1 MGDQVLKHGLN
12 IGAILLAA
20 CALAAGGCASS
31 GRQAPGLIA
40 PTTMSTSAAGIS
52 SAFDRAVAAQKAEE
66 AGKRDEAIALY
77 REALKE
83 YREFPA
89 AWNNLGVILLDSER
103 YLEAAECFAA
113 ASDLAPRDP
122 RPAYNTGLSWD
133 RAGYLNEAIEHY
145 RESLA
150 RDGRYLPALRGSIRA
165 ERLLGKAS
173 SDTLERI
180 RAALLLEQDEQWRE
194 WLELQRVRVEA
205 ELAGKR
211 YGG

>member
-1 MGDQVLKHGLN
+1 MSNAWKIALSCAGVC
-12 IGAILLAA
+12 AA
-20 CALAAGGCASS
+20 LAGGCSS
-31 GRQAPGLIA
+31 GGKSPPGLIA
-40 PTTMSTSAAGIS
+40 PATMTNSASGIS
-52 SAFDRAVAAQKAEE
+52 SAFDRAVAAQRAEQ
-66 AGKRDEAIALY
+66 AGKRDEAILLY

-89 AWNNLGVILLDSER
+89 AWNNLGVLLMDSER

-133 RAGYLNEAIEHY
+133 RAGYLNEAMEHY
-145 RESLA
+145 REAIA
-150 RDGRYLPALRGSIRA
+150 RDGRYLPALRGSVRA
-165 ERLLGKAS
+165 ERLQGRAS

-180 RAALLLEQDEQWRE
+180 RTALQLEQDDHWRE

-211 YGG
+211 

>member
-1 MGDQVLKHGLN
+1 MKDVLR
-12 IGAILLAA
+12 IGACIVCASA
-20 CALAAGGCASS
+20 GALAGCGSS
-31 GRQAPGLIA
+31 GRSTPSLVAPA
-40 PTTMSTSAAGIS
+40 TMGASAAGIS
-52 SAFDRAVAAQKAEE
+52 TAFDRAVAAQKAES
-66 AGKRDEAIALY
+66 AGRRDEAIALY

-89 AWNNLGVILLDSER
+89 AWNNLGVILMDSER

-133 RAGYLNEAIEHY
+133 RAGYVNEAMEHY

-165 ERLLGKAS
+165 ERLMGKAS

-180 RAALLLEQDEQWRE
+180 RAALLLEQEEQWRE
-194 WLELQRVRVEA
+194 WLELQRLRVEA
-205 ELAGKR
+205 ELSGKR
-211 YGG
+211 AGG